1 VGCGPCS
8 DEIPYLSHSKK
19 AAVVAEAD
27 TGGRF
32 DLVLVCPRPVARR
45 VAPFG
50 GWRRKWRLANAG
62 VAEGSSGAVAALVLG
77 GRRRP
82 AVYRGGRIDGVGGG
96 AGAVE
101 ALRDV
106 VLVVD
111 GRNHGGGAGRVC
123 KAVARG
129 QAVEGI
135 GRARRGTHNLAQGEA
150 DVGAR
155 RLRGRAQRVVL
166 EAGRRRRVQLDASPQ
181 RRAHHPGVVGGKR
194 HRFLQE
200 SRRGDARQLSDISRR
215 HGNCLPV
222 GVTRNAVDVGIRGSR
237 QARRKSSPAVK
248 LSTEQTW
255 GYSEQLRNGGGG
267 GAGEGEGWVTRQLG
281 LSL

>member
-8 DEIPYLSHSKK
+8 DEMPYLSHSKK

-50 GWRRKWRLANAG
+50 GWGRKWRLANAG

-82 AVYRGGRIDGVGGG
+82 AVYRGGRIDGVRGG

-111 GRNHGGGAGRVC
+111 GRNHGGGAGRDAKLWPEGRLS
-123 KAVARG
+123 KALAEL
-129 QAVEGI
+129 AVVPTTWR
-135 GRARRGTHNLAQGEA
+135 RARLTSARVGFVGERSGLCLRKGDGDGFSLMPA
-150 DVGAR
+150 PSVGLIIR
-155 RLRGRAQRVVL
+155 ELL
-166 EAGRRRRVQLDASPQ
+166 
-181 RRAHHPGVVGGKR
+181 GV
-194 HRFLQE
+194 
-200 SRRGDARQLSDISRR
+200 SDIASSKKVVEEMRDSSQ
-215 HGNCLPV
+215 
-222 GVTRNAVDVGIRGSR
+222 TSQDVM
-237 QARRKSSPAVK
+237 ATACPW
-248 LSTEQTW
+248 E
-255 GYSEQLRNGGGG
+255 
-267 GAGEGEGWVTRQLG
+267 
-281 LSL
+281 

>member
-1 VGCGPCS
+1 M
-8 DEIPYLSHSKK
+8 PYLSHGKK

-27 TGGRF
+27 TGRRF
-32 DLVLVCPRPVARR
+32 DLVLVCPRPTAWR
-45 VAPFG
+45 VGPFSG
-50 GWRRKWRLANAG
+50 GGREWRLSNAS
-62 VAEGSSGAVAALVLG
+62 VAQGRSGAVAALVLG
-77 GRRRP
+77 GRRGP
-82 AVYRGGRIDGVGGG
+82 AIYRCRRIDGVGGG
-96 AGAVE
+96 PGAVE
-101 ALRDV
+101 ALRDM

-111 GRNHGGGAGRVC
+111 GRNHGGGASGVG

-135 GRARRGTHNLAQGEA
+135 GRAGRRAHDLAQREA
-150 DVGAR
+150 HVGAR

-166 EAGRRRRVQLDASPQ
+166 EERRRGRVQLDAGAQ
-181 RRAHHPGVVGGKR
+181 RRAHHPGVARSKR

-200 SRRGDARQLSDISRR
+200 SRRGEARQFLDISRR

-222 GVTRNAVDVGIRGSR
+222 RVTRNAVGVGIRGTR

-248 LSTEQTW
+248 LRLPSKH
-255 GYSEQLRNGGGG
+255 GSEQQQLRSSNGA
-267 GAGEGEGWVTRQLG
+267 GAGEGEGWVRRQLG